1 MGLVQM
7 RTPNGSYSDVDEVLV
22 DEYVAAGWTRT
33 GDLSEFAGL
42 GVVAYNPDGTVLLET
57 GETALYTPV
66 TSPGSENPGGSGG
79 GGGGG
84 STNAGKKF
92 TIGQGLD
99 TAKALFSFFEDD
111 LLNEYAKNW
120 AKYGDAKV
128 AIGLT
133 RQSATWEKYFSY
145 LKRDDGT
152 LIMSEIDAL
161 SNIESYK
168 ATLGEYDIEDT
179 SMFKKQFEQ
188 LIVNAVDP
196 IEFEERLSLVYNEI
210 IDDIPEVQRLFAEQY
225 GIEATRS
232 AIFGALINKDVEDGL
247 LSNQITT
254 LQMQAEGTS
263 RGFSTS
269 YERAKN
275 LRTRGLNRET
285 ARKLYSSAGQTI
297 ANVSSMGRDLSVYEL
312 EEAALGDQRFIN
324 RLQRYESEYMSKH
337 GMRLGARRKD
347 GKVTGLIE

>member
-1 MGLVQM
+1 MALVQM
-7 RTPNGSYSDVDEVLV
+7 RTPSGSYSDVDAALV
-22 DEYVAAGWTRT
+22 DQYTEAGWTKT
-33 GDLSEFAGL
+33 GDLTEFEGL

-57 GETALYTPV
+57 GETAAYIPANT
-66 TSPGSENPGGSGG
+66 GGSSNMGDSSG

-84 STNAGKKF
+84 STSAGSKF
-92 TIGQGLD
+92 TVGEGLD

-120 AKYGDAKV
+120 ALYGDPKV

-133 RQSATWEKYFSY
+133 RNSAVWAKYFGY
-145 LKRDDGT
+145 LKREDGT

-161 SNIESYK
+161 SNIASYK

-179 SMFKKQFEQ
+179 TMFTKQFEQ
-188 LIVNAVDP
+188 LIVNDVSP

-225 GIEATRS
+225 NIQATKS
-232 AIFGALINKDVEDGL
+232 AIFGALINKDIEDGL
-247 LSNQITT
+247 LANQITT

-275 LRTRGLNRET
+275 LRTRGFNRES
-285 ARKLYSSAGQTI
+285 ARKLYSGAGQTI
-297 ANVSSMGRDLSVYEL
+297 ANVSSMGRDLTVYEL